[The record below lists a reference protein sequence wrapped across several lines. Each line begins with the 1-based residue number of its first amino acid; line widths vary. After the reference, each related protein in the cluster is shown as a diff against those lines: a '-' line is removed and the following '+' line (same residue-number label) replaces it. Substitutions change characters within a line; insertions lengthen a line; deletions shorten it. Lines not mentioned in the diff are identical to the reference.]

1 MPIRYQLL
9 SLAKEIKDDGIG
21 GLRMGFDYKKEGQIA
36 IFTINRPE
44 ARNAFN
50 TQMLQEL
57 YEGMI
62 DFRQDKDLRVG
73 IITGAGE
80 KVFCGGTD
88 AKERLPILREYRGS
102 PEATPAN
109 PMRGFEIWKPLI
121 AAVNGMALGMGLEII
136 LVCDIRV
143 ASENARF
150 GLPEVTL
157 GLIPGQGGTQ
167 RLPRMIPWCKAA
179 EMVLTGKIID
189 AYQAER
195 IGLVNE
201 VVSANELMPRAKEWA
216 ENICQVAPLAVRAA
230 KEAMIRGYNMD
241 LNDGLRLE
249 NALVNYLAGT
259 EDFAEGVKA
268 FIDKR
273 KPLYQG
279 K

>member
-1 MPIRYQLL
+1 
-9 SLAKEIKDDGIG
+9 
-21 GLRMGFDYKKEGQIA
+21 MGFDYQKEGHAA

-50 TQMLQEL
+50 TQMLRAM
-57 YEGMI
+57 YEAMI
-62 DFRQDKDLRVG
+62 DFRDDGELRVG

-80 KVFCGGTD
+80 KAFCGGTD

-102 PEATPAN
+102 PEATPPN
-109 PMRGFEIWKPLI
+109 TMRGLEIWKPLI
-121 AAVNGMALGMGLEII
+121 AAVNGVALGLGLEII
-136 LVCDIRV
+136 LSCDIRI

-167 RLPRMIPWCKAA
+167 RLPRMVPWCKAA
-179 EMVLTGKIID
+179 EMILAGKIID
-189 AYQAER
+189 ANKAER

-201 VVSANELMPRAKEWA
+201 VVSPNELMSRAKEWA
-216 ENICQVAPLAVRAA
+216 ENICRAAPLAVKAA
-230 KEAMIRGYNMD
+230 KEAMVRGYNMD

-249 NALVNYLAGT
+249 NAFVSYLVGT
-259 EDFAEGVKA
+259 EDFNEGVKA
-268 FIDKR
+268 FAEKR
-273 KPLYQG
+273 KPVYKG